1 MRTFV
6 AVAVSLAAV
15 ALGVFTAMAQPP
27 QGEIRT
33 RQGPPQGPYGPPPD
47 GRQPLGGPPRWE
59 LGKLIPPPIQDELN
73 LTDEQQKQLH
83 DLEKE
88 VRDRVMKMLTSEQ
101 KDKLKRL
108 QNRGLGGPPDGR
120 GEPPDRRG
128 PPRGEGRP
136 DRGGPP
142 RGEGQRGGPPDR
154 DGPPDRPGRRE
165 PPDRPEPPDDQQSLN
180 HVKSGAI
187 QWFATWESG
196 IREARRSGRPILL
209 VSAAPHCAGVPG
221 VW

>member
-1 MRTFV
+1 MNTFV
-6 AVAVSLAAV
+6 QMVLSLGAAG
-15 ALGVFTAMAQPP
+15 LGVLLAVAQPP
-27 QGEIRT
+27 EGEIRT
-33 RQGPPQGPYGPPPD
+33 RQAPPGRYGGGPPD
-47 GRQPLGGPPRWE
+47 GRQPRGGPPRWE
-59 LGKLIPPPIQDELN
+59 LGRLIPPPIEDELN
-73 LTDEQQKQLH
+73 LTEEQQKQLH

-108 QNRGLGGPPDGR
+108 QRRGPGGPPPGGR
-120 GEPPDRRG
+120 GESPDRRR
-128 PPRGEGRP
+128 PPRGEGPP

-142 RGEGQRGGPPDR
+142 DREGS
-154 DGPPDRPGRRE
+154 PDRPERRE
-165 PPDRPEPPDDQQSLN
+165 PPNRPEPPDDRQSL
-180 HVKSGAI
+180 HDAKPQAI

-196 IREARRSGRPILL
+196 LKEARRSGRPILL